1 MTEEVAVP
9 SQFDSATIERI
20 ARRLKALADASRLS
34 MIHCLCDGERSVTEL
49 VERTGLGQ
57 ANVSKHLRI
66 LREEGFV
73 LSRRSSRNVYYRVS
87 DSLPED
93 ICMIVCKSM
102 KEKAAGDRRLLERYM
117 DRKRSRRAG

>member
-1 MTEEVAVP
+1 MP